1 MERVQQKTEA
11 GRRITFRLSCQEW
24 QTLDTL
30 RRKSNCRTV
39 SSLIRKS
46 LFDGSIKLITYDRS
60 LDMVMEEL
68 SKIRQ
73 EIQAIG
79 VNINQITRRFHT
91 VSGAEAKL
99 FSAMEITRL
108 YQQTD
113 LKVGE
118 LLGIISNLSKVW
130 LPGS

>member
-1 MERVQQKTEA
+1 MEQRQRFTH
-11 GRRITFRLSCQEW
+11 RIHTRITAKKLEELQSLQ
-24 QTLDTL
+24 L
-30 RRKSNCRTV
+30 RSQG
-39 SSLIRKS
+39 IKS
-46 LFDGSIKLITYDRS
+46 LSELLRNILDNKKIVVLSRDAS
-60 LDMVMEEL
+60 LDMLMEEL

-73 EIQAIG
+73 QIQAIG
-79 VNINQITRRFHT
+79 VNINQVTKRFHNA
-91 VSGAEAKL
+91 SGAEAKL

-113 LKVGE
+113 LKVTE

>member
-1 MERVQQKTEA
+1 MEKEQQKTEA
-11 GRRITFRLSCQEW
+11 GRRITFRLSHAEW
-24 QTLDTL
+24 QTLETL
-30 RRKSNCRTV
+30 RRKSNCNTV

-46 LFDGSIKLITYDRS
+46 LFEGRIKLITYDRS

-73 EIQAIG
+73 QIQAIG
-79 VNINQITRRFHT
+79 VNINQVTRRFHND
-91 VSGAEAKL
+91 SGAEAKL

-113 LKVGE
+113 LKVTE
-118 LLGIISNLSKVW
+118 LLGIISNLSKLW
-130 LPGS
+130 LPG